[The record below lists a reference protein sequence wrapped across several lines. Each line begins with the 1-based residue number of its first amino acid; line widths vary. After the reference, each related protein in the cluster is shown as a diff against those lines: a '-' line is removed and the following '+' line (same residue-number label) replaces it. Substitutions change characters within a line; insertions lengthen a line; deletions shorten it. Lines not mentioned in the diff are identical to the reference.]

1 MCLLTICSHVASY
14 VNQFS
19 YRSVSLFTT
28 NLLKGL
34 STCYLHFFIPFA
46 PLVSPISFL
55 SPLKWYCLRLQSTW
69 CNQSKLSLLCSH
81 LTWHFDTFYAID
93 RSFFLP
99 FFVLFDSMLT
109 SVGFNDTTLRF
120 PPSSLPIPYLP
131 HLLAIFSLPD
141 LLLVSPQT

>member
-1 MCLLTICSHVASY
+1 MCLLTICSHVAS

-28 NLLKGL
+28 NLLKGI

-55 SPLKWYCLRLQSTW
+55 SPLKWYYLRLQSTW
-69 CNQSKLSLLCSH
+69 YNQSKLSPFPH

-93 RSFFLP
+93 HSYFLS

-131 HLLAIFSLPD
+131 HLLAIFSLLD
-141 LLLVSPQT
+141 LLLGSPQT